1 MTVFLL
7 SSSVKG
13 LSVFYRLRF
22 IFNQVLDRAYYYKTV
37 VGLNPR
43 TRRLDPHSPLPVQ
56 LHWEKNFSLLSW
68 AELGHVWLR

>member
-22 IFNQVLDRAYYYKTV
+22 IFNQVLDRAYYYKAV

-43 TRRLDPHSPLPVQ
+43 TRSLDPHSPLPCSVT
-56 LHWEKNFSLLSW
+56 
-68 AELGHVWLR
+68 LGKKFLTSKLG